1 FPRQHLHRRGGHG
14 KTSSKIQSNQ
24 WRWCCPAAAPRVRNT
39 GGRTACATNN
49 VSIALTRV
57 GSRWENTERTGGRV
71 MKHLGIG
78 TLVPVALI
86 ATVVAM
92 SGIVWAHHGTAAF
105 DTNQMVTVKGTVTDF
120 IYLNPH
126 VQVHFQSKNDKG
138 ETEAWQGELTAPN
151 KLNRAGWTKN

>member
-1 FPRQHLHRRGGHG
+1 
-14 KTSSKIQSNQ
+14 
-24 WRWCCPAAAPRVRNT
+24 
-39 GGRTACATNN
+39 
-49 VSIALTRV
+49 
-57 GSRWENTERTGGRV
+57 

-78 TLVPVALI
+78 TLVPALI

-126 VQVHFQSKNDKG
+126 VQVHFQSKNAKG
-138 ETEAWQGELTAPN
+138 EMEAWQGELTAPN
-151 KLNRAGWTKN
+151 KLNRAGWTKSTLKPGDQITVRGYQLKSGAHTLWIRKLIGPDGNSLQLFED